1 MGRYQY
7 QFPINIGHFLTL
19 FVSCITG
26 QERSVP
32 SSTVQ
37 KWLSIEDLK
46 EVMEELVEAKNMW
59 FEIGIQ
65 LDVPINTLDSIKHD
79 ERETSKCYS
88 KMLQEWLRN
97 GKSRSWEALAEAL
110 GTATV
115 NHSSMKQRILL
126 EHCTQN

>member
-1 MGRYQY
+1 MSIIPVSYKY
-7 QFPINIGHFLTL
+7 WTL
-19 FVSCITG
+19 FNIIVSCITG

-79 ERETSKCYS
+79 EWETSKCYC

-115 NHSSMKQRILL
+115 NHSSLKQRILL